1 MSKPLNFI
9 NQLAKTISI
18 SSSLDSQLFSTK
30 KKLINKL
37 QDHLLKS
44 DNKDL
49 KDLWEHNQEIINA
62 IEYNI
67 DTIQILREQWNI
79 EKREIYTIN
88 TRNKN
93 ITLEIQTNILQWS
106 IKDKISIITIHKAL
120 INILQQQ
127 KDEIKNIK
135 HLKDDIESVK
145 HSRNTKHQSLI
156 NDSDEDDYWGLMSQR
171 FSRDETKRTKRK
183 SPINDS
189 DENDFWGLMSQRF
202 SKEY

>member
-1 MSKPLNFI
+1 MSKPSNFI
-9 NQLAKTISI
+9 NQLAKTMKA

-44 DNKDL
+44 DDKDL

-67 DTIQILREQWNI
+67 DTIQILHEEWNI
-79 EKREIYTIN
+79 EKREIYTIEN
-88 TRNKN
+88 KNKN

-127 KDEIKNIK
+127 KDEIKS
-135 HLKDDIESVK
+135 IEDSQ
-145 HSRNTKHQSLI
+145 HTKYKSLI
-156 NDSDEDDYWGLMSQR
+156 NDSDEDDLWGLMSQH
-171 FSRDETKRTKRK
+171 FSRDQIKKTRHSKNRSK
-183 SPINDS
+183 DS
-189 DENDFWGLMSQRF
+189 DEDNFWGFMSQRF
-202 SKEY
+202 SEEY